1 MPHART
7 QPGIQPKETH
17 MRVTVAIIIGL
28 ICWSASASGQV
39 AVIVN
44 KSVSLDSLDRSEL
57 LDLYSGE
64 KTFWSNHTPVV
75 IFDLK
80 PVGATR
86 DQFYQMLNISPSRVK
101 SIWLKRMLSGD
112 ADPPEYL
119 PDDEEMLRKVAETPG
134 AIGFVDSTK
143 VSGDVKVVMVRR

>member
-1 MPHART
+1 
-7 QPGIQPKETH
+7 

-44 KSVSLDSLDRSEL
+44 KSVSLDSLDRAEL

-80 PVGATR
+80 PV
-86 DQFYQMLNISPSRVK
+86 
-101 SIWLKRMLSGD
+101 
-112 ADPPEYL
+112 
-119 PDDEEMLRKVAETPG
+119 
-134 AIGFVDSTK
+134 
-143 VSGDVKVVMVRR
+143 